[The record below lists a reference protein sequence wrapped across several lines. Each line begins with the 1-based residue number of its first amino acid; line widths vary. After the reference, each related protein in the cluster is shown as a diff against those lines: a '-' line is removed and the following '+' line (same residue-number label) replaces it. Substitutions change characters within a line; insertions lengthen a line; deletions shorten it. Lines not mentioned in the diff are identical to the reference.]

1 MKKKTNYVPIIKT
14 LKLDSFQCKEKEVT
28 FTKLEYGR
36 HRGEMNDD
44 RQKSPEWSELF
55 IDYIWVYIILEK
67 IALLTILLMCML
79 LEDLFIM
86 DFIMVFT
93 SKF

>member
-1 MKKKTNYVPIIKT
+1 
-14 LKLDSFQCKEKEVT
+14 
-28 FTKLEYGR
+28 
-36 HRGEMNDD
+36 MNDD